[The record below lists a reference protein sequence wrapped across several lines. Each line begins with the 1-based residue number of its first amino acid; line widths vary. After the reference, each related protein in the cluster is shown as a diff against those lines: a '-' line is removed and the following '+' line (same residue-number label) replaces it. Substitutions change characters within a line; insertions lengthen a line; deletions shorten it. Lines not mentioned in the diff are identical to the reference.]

1 MDLSSMLKYRAALY
15 EPVEFE
21 NDMGERDRTMKHT
34 ETFWCSIVPNTGR
47 VDTSI
52 KGIEIEEVTHKITIR
67 MGASMALKKPGGRQH
82 TYLMVDGIRYDVMYC
97 LPQYTTRDRIIVY
110 AKMRAE

>member
-1 MDLSSMLKYRAALY
+1 MDLSSMLKYRAQLY

-21 NDMGERDRTMKHT
+21 NDMGERDRKMKHT
-34 ETFWCSIVPNTGR
+34 ETFWCSIIPNTGR

-97 LPQYTTRDRIIVY
+97 LPQYTTRDRIVVY
-110 AKMRAE
+110 AKMRSD

>member
-1 MDLSSMLKYRAALY
+1 MDLSSMLQYRAQLY

-21 NDMGERDRTMKHT
+21 NAMGERDRRMAHT
-34 ETFWCSIVPNTGR
+34 ETFWCGIVPNTGR

-52 KGIEIEEVTHKITIR
+52 KGIEIEEVTHQITIR
-67 MGASMALKKPGGRQH
+67 MKASKALRKPGGRQH
-82 TYLMVDGIRYDVMYC
+82 TYLMIDGVRYDVMYC

-110 AKMRAE
+110 AKMRSD